1 MRESIKIKTDDYN
14 FKFRVSGL
22 IIRNNKLLLVDMDDS
37 GFLCLPGGYVELGE
51 TTEEAVKRELI
62 EEIGK
67 DVIVK
72 KYLGVVE
79 NYFINKFGRKMHEIS
94 FYYLMDFTHLNIEE
108 SNFTLI
114 ENDKGHNIKL
124 DFKWIN
130 LDELDKFDITIRMSP
145 NIAYYAYI
153 PRGNG
158 IIGGW
163 VRPEDTEVYEEYIDV
178 FEFEDCDK
186 KKEEAL
192 YRIYA
197 EQKSWPSDLNGLISN
212 LNYHASGKLI
222 LPDFAKVRI
231 FCG

>member
-1 MRESIKIKTDDYN
+1 MRDSIKMKTDDYN

-22 IIRNNKLLLVDMDDS
+22 IIRNNKILLVDMDDS

-67 DVIVK
+67 DIMVK

-79 NYFINKFGRKMHEIS
+79 NYFINKFSKKMHEIS
-94 FYYLMDFTHLNIEE
+94 FYYLMDFVSCDIEE

-130 LDELDKFDITIRMSP
+130 IDEVDNFDIRP
-145 NIAYYAYI
+145 NFLKDLFK
-153 PRGNG
+153 NNNL
-158 IIGGW
+158 
-163 VRPEDTEVYEEYIDV
+163 
-178 FEFEDCDK
+178 EFNHLIFNE
-186 KKEEAL
+186 
-192 YRIYA
+192 
-197 EQKSWPSDLNGLISN
+197 LN
-212 LNYHASGKLI
+212 K
-222 LPDFAKVRI
+222 
-231 FCG
+231 